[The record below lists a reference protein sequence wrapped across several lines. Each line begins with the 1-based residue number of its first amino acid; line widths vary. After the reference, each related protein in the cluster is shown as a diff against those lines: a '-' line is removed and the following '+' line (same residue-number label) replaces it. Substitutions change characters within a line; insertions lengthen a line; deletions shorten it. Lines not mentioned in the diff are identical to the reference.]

1 MRRRLSRFVL
11 FAAAAF
17 GVIAAHPA
25 VAYAHPIHTTLTVV
39 TLDRNGASFSIRAF
53 ADDFSA
59 VVARFAGKAAP
70 KDSSVTATDVDRY
83 LAARFAL
90 AGADGKP
97 IVFRSCGVRRERD
110 LYWLCIR
117 ADAPNG
123 GRGMTMSDR
132 LLTELHPDQVNIV
145 QVESAAGKKTLLFTK
160 DSAPRPIIG

>member
-1 MRRRLSRFVL
+1 MMRQLSRFV
-11 FAAAAF
+11 FAAAAAV
-17 GVIAAHPA
+17 GALAAHPA
-25 VAYAHPIHTTLTVV
+25 VAHAHPIHTTLTVV
-39 TLDRNGASFSIRAF
+39 SLDRNGMSFSIRAF

-70 KDSSVTATDVDRY
+70 KDSSVTVADVDRY
-83 LAARFAL
+83 LAARFLL

-97 IVFRSCGVRRERD
+97 IAFRSCGVRRERD

-117 ADAPNG
+117 ADALNG
-123 GRGMTMSDR
+123 GRGVTMRDH
-132 LLTELHPDQVNIV
+132 LLTELHSDQVNIV